1 MYNLMIRT
9 KLQMPIKRERAI
21 SRPALIQ
28 KLDEGLAVNRRLT
41 LISAPPGYGKTSLAV
56 EWANHSDAN
65 FVWLSID
72 SGDDEPIRFFTYLIA
87 ALQTQ
92 DKNIG
97 MAAQSLLDAPKFPPL
112 EMLMGTL
119 INDISETVGKIVLV
133 LDDFQYIQNS
143 ILNEAIQ
150 LLMENQPQTLHLVV
164 VSRKNPAISLPRF
177 RARGQMTEI
186 RENDLKF
193 SHEEA

>member
-1 MYNLMIRT
+1 
-9 KLQMPIKRERAI
+9 MPIKRERAI

-119 INDISETVGKIVLV
+119 INDISEAASMRLRRRALV
-133 LDDFQYIQNS
+133 IWKGFYQKRHGHS
-143 ILNEAIQ
+143 FKE
-150 LLMENQPQTLHLVV
+150 V
-164 VSRKNPAISLPRF
+164 K
-177 RARGQMTEI
+177 
-186 RENDLKF
+186 
-193 SHEEA
+193 